1 MPLILHIDTSG
12 ENASICLAEGTA
24 CLCLLQHAE
33 QRGHAAWLHPAI
45 REAFEHAGKQ
55 LHELNAVGITA
66 GPGSYTGLR
75 VGMAAAK
82 GLCYALNIPLI
93 TVNTLEAMASVLSEE
108 TDTLLCPMIDARRM
122 EVFTA
127 VYNRS
132 LVPVVLPCALML
144 DENSFI
150 DLLNKNKVCFFGN
163 GKNKFA
169 TINQHKNAIFKN
181 VIFNASHLPP
191 IINAKFVQSDFAS
204 LAYTEPIYIKAYYTQ
219 TNT

>member
-12 ENASICLAEGTA
+12 ENASICLAEGVTS
-24 CLCLLQHAE
+24 LCLLQHAE

-45 REAFEHAGKQ
+45 REAFEHTGKQ
-55 LHELNAVGITA
+55 LHQLNAVGITA

-108 TDTLLCPMIDARRM
+108 HDTLLCPMIDARRM

-127 VYNRS
+127 VYDHS
-132 LVPVVLPCALML
+132 LTPVVPPCALVL
-144 DENSFI
+144 GENSFTG
-150 DLLNKNKVCFFGN
+150 LLHENKVCFFGN
-163 GKNKFA
+163 GQNKFA
-169 TINQHKNAIFKN
+169 VLTQHKNAIFKN
-181 VIFNASHLPP
+181 VIFNAALFLPL
-191 IINAKFVQSDFAS
+191 INKKFLQSDFAS
-204 LAYTEPIYIKAYYTQ
+204 LAYTEPFYLKAYHTQ
-219 TNT
+219 LNT